1 MKPLVL
7 ALFCVVTSLSAQNYQ
22 TESSFTSSGFL
33 SNDTSPFWFYTNE
46 FGRNDPTTDV
56 LVLGETSHQFKLTE
70 TSNLKVNAG
79 LLYQNGTSGKTLQI
93 DNAYL
98 QYTNSWLNARIGSF
112 HQDIE
117 LDGISSTNKNILWSG
132 NTRAIPGILLEANA
146 PIKIWDWLGLDWG
159 IGHYELIDDRYVKGA
174 NIHYKHLGAHIKLS
188 DKSKLHFEIQHF
200 AQWAGTS
207 PRFGKQP
214 SKISD
219 FIDVFF
225 AKRSGSDD
233 APEGE
238 VINALGNHLGSYN
251 LSYNYTLD
259 KGTLELYHQ
268 HLFEDGSG
276 TALKN
281 FPDGI
286 WGAHLTFNNSILKA
300 VNYEYIHTKNQ
311 NGFGTVSGN
320 DNYFRNGIYDSGW
333 TYENRTIGLPFIQ
346 PQSFYNPM
354 GNSRVQGHH
363 FGLLSSYK
371 SFELQLKASYIESLG
386 TYAQPFI
393 PKRKALYT
401 YAGLTYKTKNVGQ
414 FTIKTGLDILSYSGN
429 LLGLA
434 GSYKYTFN

>member
-1 MKPLVL
+1 MKHLIL
-7 ALFCVVTSLSAQNYQ
+7 ALFCVVTTVTAQNY
-22 TESSFTSSGFL
+22 TNESSFTSSGYIT
-33 SNDTSPFWFYTNE
+33 NDNLPFWFYTNE
-46 FGRNDPTTDV
+46 NGRVDSKTDAA
-56 LVLGETSHQFKLTE
+56 LLGQTSHNFKLSE
-70 TSNLKVNAG
+70 KSILIINGG
-79 LLYQNGTSGKTLQI
+79 LLYQNGITGKDLQI
-93 DNAYL
+93 DQLYA
-98 QYTNSWLNARIGSF
+98 QFTNTWLKARLGSF

-132 NTRAIPGILLEANA
+132 NTRAIPGILLEANT
-146 PIKIWDWLGLDWG
+146 PIKIWDWLRLDWG
-159 IGHYELIDDRYVKGA
+159 IGHYELIDDRYVDGA
-174 NIHYKHLGAHIKLS
+174 NIHYKRLGALFKLS
-188 DKSKLHFEIQHF
+188 KKSKLHFEIQHF
-200 AQWAGTS
+200 AQWAGNS

-214 SKISD
+214 SKVSD
-219 FIDVFF
+219 FIDVLF

-251 LSYNYTLD
+251 LSYTYTLN

-286 WGAHLTFNNSILKA
+286 WGAYLTFNNSILKA

-386 TYAQPFI
+386 TYVQPFI
-393 PKRKALYT
+393 PKRKAFYS
-401 YAGLTYKTKNVGQ
+401 YAGLTYKTKKAGH

-434 GSYKYTFN
+434 GSYKYTLN